1 MPDNKDTLEITG
13 KMKVLAL
20 RYATIHNSKMQI
32 QLDINPRVKHV
43 VFKRLDIME
52 KN

>member
-1 MPDNKDTLEITG
+1 MENLKTSLEITG

-20 RYATIHNSKMQI
+20 RYATMHNAKMQI